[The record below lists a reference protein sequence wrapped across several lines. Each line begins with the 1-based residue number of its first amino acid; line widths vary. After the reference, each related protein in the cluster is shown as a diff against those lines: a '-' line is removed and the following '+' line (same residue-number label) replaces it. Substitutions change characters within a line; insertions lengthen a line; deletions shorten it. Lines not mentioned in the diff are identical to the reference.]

1 MLSGRWTPTGVP
13 TIYRLIEAIDKRV
26 ECLHLVFTKKSSGY
40 SVWMASKDKQLSVS
54 GLHSRVQVL
63 AGVEYFPAWLGRIRS
78 KLSEFRQL
86 IRILYISWRFSPDLI
101 YIDHANI
108 WVASILARISSRRVI
123 LRLMGV
129 YPAMRAALKGLRPA
143 HIVLR
148 WCYRAPYSAVI
159 CTQDGSGIEPW
170 LDKALSSSV
179 PRFEYLNG
187 ADSVDHVVDAQSL
200 RQLPQNRCIVM
211 FLGKIEYEKGAGE
224 FVDAFLRARN
234 LIPNQLHAL
243 IIGTGSLLG
252 GLRSKVVACS
262 ADNEFT
268 FIERLPHAEVATAL
282 AKSDIY
288 VSLNRLGNLSNA
300 NLEAMRAGCC
310 MVIPASQPN
319 TSVDVITDQLVPSDA
334 ICRIPSVDDVESLS
348 SMLVFLSKHPEKRK
362 AIGNRI
368 QERSSEFLVTWNT
381 RVQRELELVT
391 QLACE
396 SSQA

>member
-1 MLSGRWTPTGVP
+1 MLSGRWAPTGVP
-13 TIYRLIEAIDKRV
+13 TIYRLIEALDNEV
-26 ECLHLVFTKKSSGY
+26 ECLRLVFTKKFSGY
-40 SVWMASKDKQLSVS
+40 SVWTESRDKQLSVG
-54 GLHSRVQVL
+54 GLHSQVQVL
-63 AGVEYFPAWLGRIRS
+63 AGVEYFPIWLGRVRS
-78 KLSEFRQL
+78 KLSELRQL

-108 WVASILARISSRRVI
+108 WVAGILSRISSRPVI
-123 LRLMGV
+123 FRLMGV
-129 YPAMRAALKGLRPA
+129 YPAMRVALKGWRPA
-143 HIVLR
+143 HLALR
-148 WCYRAPYSAVI
+148 WCYKAPYSAVI

-187 ADSVDHVVDAQSL
+187 ADPVDNVVDAPSL
-200 RQLPQNRCIVM
+200 HQLPHNRCIVM
-211 FLGKIEYEKGAGE
+211 FLGKIEYAKGAEE

-243 IIGTGSLLG
+243 IIGTGSLLA

-268 FIERLPHAEVATAL
+268 FIERLPHSEVATAL

-310 MVIPASQPN
+310 MVIPASQPS

-334 ICRIPSVDDVESLS
+334 ICRVPSVDDVESLS
-348 SMLVFLSKHPEKRK
+348 GMLVFLSKHPEKRK

-368 QERSSEFLVTWNT
+368 QERSSEFLVTWDT

-391 QLACE
+391 RLACE

>member
-1 MLSGRWTPTGVP
+1 
-13 TIYRLIEAIDKRV
+13 
-26 ECLHLVFTKKSSGY
+26 
-40 SVWMASKDKQLSVS
+40 
-54 GLHSRVQVL
+54 
-63 AGVEYFPAWLGRIRS
+63 
-78 KLSEFRQL
+78 
-86 IRILYISWRFSPDLI
+86 
-101 YIDHANI
+101 
-108 WVASILARISSRRVI
+108 
-123 LRLMGV
+123 
-129 YPAMRAALKGLRPA
+129 
-143 HIVLR
+143 
-148 WCYRAPYSAVI
+148 
-159 CTQDGSGIEPW
+159 
-170 LDKALSSSV
+170 
-179 PRFEYLNG
+179 
-187 ADSVDHVVDAQSL
+187 
-200 RQLPQNRCIVM
+200 M

-268 FIERLPHAEVATAL
+268 FIERLPHSEVATAL

-310 MVIPASQPN
+310 MVIPASQPS

-334 ICRIPSVDDVESLS
+334 ICRVPSVDDVESLS
-348 SMLVFLSKHPEKRK
+348 GMLVFLSKHPEKRK

-368 QERSSEFLVTWNT
+368 QERSSEFLVTWDL

-391 QLACE
+391 RLACE